1 MTEEQER
8 THEYRRLLIDTDNLE
23 MIFENIPSWFSIDTL
38 ECMLDD
44 FLDMFE
50 KVHNVPLPMEQY
62 DLYLYNIR
70 KEREKRYGLR

>member
-8 THEYRRLLIDTDNLE
+8 FHERLCLITDTDNLE
-23 MIFENIPSWFSIDTL
+23 MTFEHIPRWFGIDTL
-38 ECMLDD
+38 KCMLDD
-44 FLDMFE
+44 YLDMYE
-50 KVHNVPLPMEQY
+50 EVNGVPLPIEQY